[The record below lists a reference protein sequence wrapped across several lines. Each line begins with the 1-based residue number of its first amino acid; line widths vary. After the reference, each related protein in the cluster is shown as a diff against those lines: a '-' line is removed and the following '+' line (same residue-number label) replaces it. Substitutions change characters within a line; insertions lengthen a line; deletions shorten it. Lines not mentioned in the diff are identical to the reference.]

1 MLAKGSSSSPCG
13 SSLCEGDSLAINYSK
28 YVEACQAQKCTY
40 RITGGSSATEYVSQ
54 VSILVVLATCHAWF

>member
-13 SSLCEGDSLAINYSK
+13 SSLCEGEHLDISYSK

-40 RITGGSSATEYVSQ
+40 RIAGGSSTTEYVSQ
-54 VSILVVLATCHAWF
+54 VSISVVLATCYACF